1 MLDEG
6 IDPRKA
12 RIVKRAGA
20 RTESPLPHS
29 PVPVSRAIST
39 QLAIGT
45 PALSLANGGM
55 KRPTDLSDY
64 PDDIPKDKHSV
75 LFLAHEFYHRQAVK
89 ERKRRRP
96 AYVKCV
102 LNADVLPRWSDRDAR
117 TISSR
122 EVVELLDKIVD
133 RGSPAA
139 HLKALMK

>member
-75 LFLAHEFYHRQAVK
+75 LFLAHEFSPTSGQGAQAKTPGV
-89 ERKRRRP
+89 
-96 AYVKCV
+96 
-102 LNADVLPRWSDRDAR
+102 
-117 TISSR
+117 R
-122 EVVELLDKIVD
+122 EM
-133 RGSPAA
+133 RAQCRCAA
-139 HLKALMK
+139 AME